1 MNQGGDRKMNGEVMI
16 APGLGG
22 RLLKGQTG
30 DKGEELRMTL
40 GLGPEQLSE

>member
-1 MNQGGDRKMNGEVMI
+1 MDQGGDRKMSGEVMVE
-16 APGLGG
+16 PGLGG
-22 RLLKGQTG
+22 RLLKGRSG